1 MKLNPEILE
10 KGVCLMRVYEN
21 VRTYIKKNGLN
32 QSSIAKKA
40 GISSKTFDAIL
51 NGKQTLYPE
60 DLRAICYALN
70 VRPEKF
76 M

>member
-32 QSSIAKKA
+32 QSSIVKKA
-40 GISSKTFDAIL
+40 GISVKNFDAIL
-51 NGKQTLYPE
+51 NGKQT
-60 DLRAICYALN
+60 
-70 VRPEKF
+70 RPGRFKGNLLCAER
-76 M
+76 

>member
-1 MKLNPEILE
+1 MKLYPEILE

-21 VRTYIKKNGLN
+21 VRAYIKKNGLN

-40 GISSKTFDAIL
+40 GISAKNFDAIL
-51 NGKQTLYPE
+51 NGKQTLCLD

>member
-1 MKLNPEILE
+1 
-10 KGVCLMRVYEN
+10 MRVYEN

-40 GISSKTFDAIL
+40 GISAKNFDAIL
-51 NGKQTLYPE
+51 NGKQTLCMD

-70 VRPEKF
+70 VKPEKF

>member
-1 MKLNPEILE
+1 
-10 KGVCLMRVYEN
+10 MRVYEN
-21 VRTYIKKNGLN
+21 VRTYINKNGLN

-70 VRPEKF
+70 VRR
-76 M
+76 

>member
-1 MKLNPEILE
+1 
-10 KGVCLMRVYEN
+10 MRVYEN
-21 VRTYIKKNGLN
+21 VRTYINKNGLN

>member
-1 MKLNPEILE
+1 
-10 KGVCLMRVYEN
+10 MRVYEN
-21 VRTYIKKNGLN
+21 VRTYIKKHGLN

-40 GISSKTFDAIL
+40 GFSVKTFDAIL

>member
-1 MKLNPEILE
+1 
-10 KGVCLMRVYEN
+10 MRVYEN
-21 VRTYIKKNGLN
+21 VRMYIKKNGLS
-32 QSSIAKKA
+32 QSSVAKKA
-40 GISSKTFDAIL
+40 GFSAKTFDAIL

-70 VRPEKF
+70 VKPEKF

>member
-1 MKLNPEILE
+1 
-10 KGVCLMRVYEN
+10 MRVYEN

-32 QSSIAKKA
+32 QSNVAKKA

>member
-1 MKLNPEILE
+1 MKLHPEILE

-40 GISSKTFDAIL
+40 GISAKNFDAIL
-51 NGKQTLYPE
+51 NGKQTLYLD

-70 VRPEKF
+70 VKPEKF

>member
-1 MKLNPEILE
+1 MGIYQKIN
-10 KGVCLMRVYEN
+10 N
-21 VRTYIKKNGLN
+21 YIKKNNL
-32 QSSIAKKA
+32 SYECIAKKSN
-40 GISSKTFDAIL
+40 ISPKDLQAMM

-70 VRPEKF
+70 VKPEKF

>member
-1 MKLNPEILE
+1 
-10 KGVCLMRVYEN
+10 MRVYEN
-21 VRTYIKKNGLN
+21 VRTYINKNGLN

-76 M
+76 MQTIK

>member
-1 MKLNPEILE
+1 
-10 KGVCLMRVYEN
+10 MRVYEK
-21 VRTYIKKNGLN
+21 VRTYMANNDLKAANV
-32 QSSIAKKA
+32 AKKA
-40 GISSKTFDAIL
+40 GISAKSFDATL

-70 VRPEKF
+70 VKPEKF

>member
-1 MKLNPEILE
+1 
-10 KGVCLMRVYEN
+10 MRVYEN

>member
-1 MKLNPEILE
+1 
-10 KGVCLMRVYEN
+10 MRVYEN

-40 GISSKTFDAIL
+40 GISAKYFDAIL
-51 NGKQTLYPE
+51 NGKQTLCLD

-70 VRPEKF
+70 VKPEKF

>member
-1 MKLNPEILE
+1 
-10 KGVCLMRVYEN
+10 MRVYEN
-21 VRTYIKKNGLN
+21 VCTYIKKNGLN
-32 QSSIAKKA
+32 QSSIVKKA
-40 GISSKTFDAIL
+40 GISVKNFDAIL
-51 NGKQTLYPE
+51 NGKQTLDLE

>member
-1 MKLNPEILE
+1 MKLYPEILE

-40 GISSKTFDAIL
+40 GISVKNFDAIL
-51 NGKQTLYPE
+51 NGKQTLDLE

>member
-1 MKLNPEILE
+1 
-10 KGVCLMRVYEN
+10 MRVYAN

-76 M
+76 MQTIK

>member
-1 MKLNPEILE
+1 MKLHPEIPE
-10 KGVCLMRVYEN
+10 KGACLMRIYEN
-21 VRTYIKKNGLN
+21 VRAYIKKNGLN

-40 GISSKTFDAIL
+40 GISTKNFDAIL
-51 NGKQTLYPE
+51 NGKQTLCLD

-70 VRPEKF
+70 VKPEKF

>member
-1 MKLNPEILE
+1 
-10 KGVCLMRVYEN
+10 MRVYEN
-21 VRTYIKKNGLN
+21 VRMYIKKNGLN
-32 QSSIAKKA
+32 QSSVAKKA
-40 GISSKTFDAIL
+40 GISAKNFDAIL
-51 NGKQTLYPE
+51 KGKQILYPE